1 MFIEIGNKSNPK
13 ISVPEKLL
21 ELSKPVF
28 QCLRAIGFLSLT
40 IQPDR
45 TVTGGWKSKASL
57 WTLLTIL
64 FSLASTSTVTVA
76 NMKFQRVAKF
86 TPTEK
91 FVHTFL
97 YAMFTLTGLIFQLL
111 ALCNS
116 RRSELFWKFHNYQF
130 ELYTSIGEQ
139 FDFCL
144 KNYKHAKKYSNIQSY
159 TRRWVLT
166 GLISSL
172 AFILFSGVFSFYSFF
187 YNISDPWDIS
197 GYAKDQEPEKELD
210 DQKDSSTVFKICFVF
225 ATVTWLLRN
234 CLHVALVIYKTF
246 FLKLYCACL
255 EVVAQELDN
264 VEISTMGHCGT
275 ITFENFQ
282 LLPLVPISKEKQ
294 DYHVKNNSDDVVR
307 SCLQSVNIVLNLIDS
322 FGCEMLL
329 HIVYYITLAL
339 ANSFFTLFS
348 IIKSDHNNALF
359 CIILSA
365 VLALQI
371 YQLFTESGKIKTTA
385 NQVLSSLCRLD
396 VAKLPEDL
404 QKNVGG
410 ILRIRI
416 YL

>member
-1 MFIEIGNKSNPK
+1 MFIEFGNKSNPK

-76 NMKFQRVAKF
+76 NMKFQKVAKF

-91 FVHTFL
+91 FVHSFL
-97 YAMFTLTGLIFQLL
+97 YVMFTLTGLIFQLM

-130 ELYTSIGEQ
+130 ELYTSLGEQ

-144 KNYKHAKKYSNIQSY
+144 KNYKHANKYLNIQNY

-166 GLISSL
+166 ALISCL
-172 AFILFSGVFSFYSFF
+172 AFILFAGVFSFYSFF

-197 GYAKDQEPEKELD
+197 GYAKNQEHEKELD
-210 DQKDSSTVFKICFVF
+210 DQKDSSPVFKIYFIL
-225 ATVTWLLRN
+225 ASVTWLLRIY
-234 CLHVALVIYKTF
+234 LHVALVIYKTF

-255 EVVAQELDN
+255 EVVTQELGN
-264 VEISTMGHCGT
+264 LEISTMGHCGK

-282 LLPLVPISKEKQ
+282 SLPLVPISKEKQ
-294 DYHVKNNSDDVVR
+294 DYHS
-307 SCLQSVNIVLNLIDS
+307 
-322 FGCEMLL
+322 
-329 HIVYYITLAL
+329 
-339 ANSFFTLFS
+339 
-348 IIKSDHNNALF
+348 
-359 CIILSA
+359 
-365 VLALQI
+365 VLALQM
-371 YQLFTESGKIKTTA
+371 YHLLTESGKIKTTA
-385 NQVLSSLCRLD
+385 NQVLFSLCRLD

-404 QKNVGG
+404 HKNVLMMALRLTSNPPTISPGNYVNADRSLLTSIVCSLTTYMI
-410 ILRIRI
+410 ILVEFRDSE
-416 YL
+416 